1 MTIPTAHSTFRFNH
15 PTRLSTVRE
24 AHEPIWYRAGK
35 ARSRIAYVRVP
46 KCSHIETAI
55 GKIA

>member
-1 MTIPTAHSTFRFNH
+1 MTVPTAHSTFRFNH
-15 PTRLSTVRE
+15 PTTLSKVRE

-35 ARSRIAYVRVP
+35 ARSRIATFVCP